1 MPRIEVVR
9 PGLPSE
15 TSDARSAR
23 RRLIG
28 PARSASA
35 SPPAVSIWMDV
46 VELGA
51 GSRLERDRNHDDEA
65 IFVVEGALAIEG
77 RVCPTG
83 GALVIER
90 GAECRVEAIGGTK
103 LLHMGSAQTRATSRP
118 QSPAP
123 RTSPGE
129 ASAHASSE
137 ASPRIHVVGPRGL
150 FEACEPGR
158 ETHFFAD
165 ATCPT
170 CDVWLLRTGRAFA
183 YESPVHSHS
192 QDELIHVLEGEIG
205 IGSLAVRRGETLFV
219 AADQLYRFRGKAG
232 GFAFLNFRSGPSRM
246 TMRATGERI
255 VENAAA
261 TGMTPV
267 LDGVVAG

>member
-1 MPRIEVVR
+1 MRRIQVVR
-9 PGLPSE
+9 PERPSM
-15 TSDARSAR
+15 TPDARPAR

-28 PARSASA
+28 PARSVAA
-35 SPPAVSIWMDV
+35 SPPEISIWMDV
-46 VELGA
+46 VLLEP
-51 GSRLERDRNHDDEA
+51 GSGLERDREHDDEA
-65 IFVVEGALAIEG
+65 IFVVDGALAVEG

-83 GALVIER
+83 GAIVIER
-90 GAECRVEAIGGTK
+90 GADCRVEAIGETK
-103 LLHMGSAQTRATSRP
+103 LLHMGSTEAGSTS
-118 QSPAP
+118 AP
-123 RTSPGE
+123 RSSARRVSAGE
-129 ASAHASSE
+129 ASAAGASG
-137 ASPRIHVVGPRGL
+137 ASPRVHVVGPRGR

-219 AADQLYRFRGKAG
+219 AADQPYRFRGNAG

-267 LDGVVAG
+267 LDGVAAG